1 MPVML
6 KTLKFKPLSCN
17 NCQFY
22 EEKAII
28 VRGMI
33 KAVSHQCRFG
43 AKDYRNCPISNTPK
57 FLDRQFSRKVAK

>member
-6 KTLKFKPLSCN
+6 KILKFKPLSCN

-28 VRGMI
+28 VRGL
-33 KAVSHQCRFG
+33 G
-43 AKDYRNCPISNTPK
+43 GKDYKSCPISNAPK
-57 FLDRQFSRKVAK
+57 ILDRQFSRKVAK

>member
-6 KTLKFKPLSCN
+6 KILKFKPLSCN

-33 KAVSHQCRFG
+33 KAVSHQCRLG
-43 AKDYRNCPISNTPK
+43 GKDYKSCPISNTPA
-57 FLDRQFSRKVAK
+57 FLKRQFGKVAK